1 MNQSA
6 VLVVEEDPSQR
17 KALCETISLAGYQ
30 VLSSEDSNGALEK
43 INSRDIGLVVSNT
56 SIRPMDGYKLL
67 RQIKSLH
74 PHLPTVLF
82 SSSSDIRHAVQAIR
96 EGAEDYLVEPF
107 DAQCLIAM
115 VNRTLMEARVD
126 DGTLVAVDPR
136 SIELVELAKRV
147 AQSDATV
154 MITGKSGTGKE
165 IFARYMH
172 RQSRRSEGP
181 FVAINC
187 AALPESMLEAILFGY
202 EKGAFTGA
210 YAAKQGKFEQAEGGT
225 LLLDEVSEM
234 DLGLQAKLLRVLQEK
249 EVERLGGRKP
259 IALNVRVLATS
270 NRNLSQYVREG
281 RFREDLYY
289 RLNVFPLHL
298 PALRHRPADILPLA
312 HYFMKRYE
320 QAGKGAFIGPAAEE
334 LLLKY
339 SWPGNVRELDNLIQR
354 ALILKIGDGIEVG
367 DIRFESEA
375 SVDAHCLYDSNM
387 PAEPAPGRLDDDL
400 KSREQELILDALSSE
415 NGSRKQAAALLGISP
430 RTLRYKLARL
440 REAGVAIP
448 N

>member
-1 MNQSA
+1 MNQPA
-6 VLVVEEDPSQR
+6 VLVVEENPSQR
-17 KALCETISLAGYQ
+17 RALCETISLAGYQ
-30 VLSSEDSNGALEK
+30 VLTSKNSNDALEK
-43 INSRDIGLVVSNT
+43 INSRDIGLVMSNT
-56 SIRPMDGYKLL
+56 SIKPMDGYKLL
-67 RQIKSLH
+67 RQIKSLN
-74 PHLPTVLF
+74 PDLPTVLL
-82 SSSSDIRHAVQAIR
+82 SSSSDIRNAVQAIR

-107 DAQCLIAM
+107 DTQALIGM
-115 VNRTLMEARVD
+115 VNRSMLTTRVD
-126 DGTLVAVDPR
+126 DCALVAVDPR
-136 SIELVELAKRV
+136 STELVELAKRV

-154 MITGKSGTGKE
+154 MISGESGTGKE

-181 FVAINC
+181 FLAINC
-187 AALPESMLEAILFGY
+187 AALPENMLEAILFGY

-210 YAAKQGKFEQAEGGT
+210 YEAKRGKFEQAEGGT
-225 LLLDEVSEM
+225 LLLDEVSEL

-249 EVERLGGRKP
+249 EVERLGGNKT

-281 RFREDLYY
+281 KFREDLYY

-298 PALRHRPADILPLA
+298 PALRHRPADILPLV
-312 HYFMKRYE
+312 HYFLERYRV
-320 QAGKGAFIGPAAEE
+320 AGKGAFIVPAVER

-339 SWPGNVRELDNLIQR
+339 PWPGNVRELDNLIQR
-354 ALILKIGDGIEVG
+354 ALILKSGDGIEVG
-367 DIRFESEA
+367 DIQFESEGPG
-375 SVDAHCLYDSNM
+375 DAYCSYDSSI
-387 PAEPAPGRLDDDL
+387 PPEPGAGRLDDDL
-400 KSREQELILDALSSE
+400 KSREQELILNALSSG

>member
-1 MNQSA
+1 MNQPA
-6 VLVVEEDPSQR
+6 VLVVEEDSSQR
-17 KALCETISLAGYQ
+17 RALCESISLAGYQ
-30 VLSSEDSNGALEK
+30 VLSSKDSNDAFEK

-96 EGAEDYLVEPF
+96 EGAEDYLVKPF
-107 DAQCLIAM
+107 DAQCLIGM
-115 VNRTLMEARVD
+115 VNRTLMEVRAND
-126 DGTLVAVDPR
+126 CALVAVDPR
-136 SIELVELAKRV
+136 STELVELAKRV

-154 MITGKSGTGKE
+154 MITGESGTGKE

-187 AALPESMLEAILFGY
+187 AALPENMLEAILFGY

-234 DLGLQAKLLRVLQEK
+234 DMGLQAKLLRVLQEK

-298 PALRHRPADILPLA
+298 PALRDRPADILPLA
-312 HYFMKRYE
+312 HYFVERYG
-320 QAGKGAFIGPAAEE
+320 QAAFIVSAAER
-334 LLLKY
+334 LLFKY

-354 ALILKIGDGIEVG
+354 ALILKSGDGIEVG

-375 SVDAHCLYDSNM
+375 SVDAHCSYDSRI
-387 PAEPAPGRLDDDL
+387 PAGPGASRLDDDL
-400 KSREQELILDALSSE
+400 KSREQELILDALCSE

-440 REAGVAIP
+440 REEGVAIP